1 MVNSVVSQYM
11 AEIGRTG
18 GRKSRRQLDRD
29 QARLMVRIREAR
41 RAYREFHGRCF
52 WSSPPDFRV
61 REQDLPWVIEQLRR
75 HGGQSGWER
84 AERLCR

>member
-1 MVNSVVSQYM
+1 MVNQAVSRYM

-29 QARLMVRIREAR
+29 QAQKMVRIREAR
-41 RAYREFHGRCF
+41 RAYREFHDRCF
-52 WSSPPDFRV
+52 WSSPPDFQV
-61 REQDLPWVIEQLRR
+61 MEQDLPWVIEQLRR
-75 HGGQSGWER
+75 HGGRSGWER